1 MIKQEFRQRA
11 QEILDQL
18 EEKID
23 EMKQGIS
30 NIAEEARDEYAEQLE
45 KLKSLRDELA
55 EKLTTFDDIAESRWD
70 VVRESAISFF
80 SKVSEAWKE
89 DFERVKQ
96 AFRKQE

>member
-30 NIAEEARDEYAEQLE
+30 NIAEEARDGMQNSW
-45 KLKSLRDELA
+45 KS
-55 EKLTTFDDIAESRWD
+55 
-70 VVRESAISFF
+70 
-80 SKVSEAWKE
+80 
-89 DFERVKQ
+89 
-96 AFRKQE
+96 